1 MAVRISD
8 KPDEQGRTLEIKKVR
23 TNMLVAVDADNLRFR
38 DVFMIA
44 LGVK

>member
-1 MAVRISD
+1 MEVKNRRA
-8 KPDEQGRTLEIKKVR
+8 
-23 TNMLVAVDADNLRFR
+23 NALVAVDADPLRFR